1 VARIA
6 QLSDLHVM
14 TGTDE
19 RARGVRDAVG
29 RLGRLWPPPECVV
42 ITGDLTE
49 RGLPAEYELLRDLLA
64 PVALPVYLIPGNH
77 DDRAALRSVFAG
89 ADPVHGVACGP
100 PAEPGAFVQYAV
112 DLGPVRVVLHD
123 STDPGR
129 GGGAACGERLA
140 VLNALLSERPGA
152 PTVLAMHHP
161 PFLTR
166 VPIIDAMTYEGLADL
181 ATVVEHHPQIARL
194 ICGHVHR
201 PITTRFAG
209 TIAVSCP
216 STWVQLA
223 FGDPPAATP
232 VIAEPPAL
240 ALHLVEPDGGA
251 LTHLIPIGDYP
262 PG

>member
-14 TGTDE
+14 TATDE
-19 RARGVRDAVG
+19 RAQGVRDAVA
-29 RLGRLWPPPECVV
+29 RLGRLWPPPECAV

-49 RGLPAEYELLRDLLA
+49 RGLPAEYAVLRDLLA
-64 PVALPVYLIPGNH
+64 PVAPPVYLIPGNH

-89 ADPVHGVACGP
+89 QVPVPGVSCGP
-100 PAEPGAFVQYAV
+100 PADPGAFVQYAV
-112 DLGPVRVVLHD
+112 DIGPVRMVLHD
-123 STDPGR
+123 STDPSR
-129 GGGAACGERLA
+129 GGGEARGGRLD
-140 VLNALLSERPGA
+140 VLDALLSQRPDA
-152 PTVLAMHHP
+152 PTVVATHHP

-181 ATVVEHHPQIARL
+181 AAVIARHPQIARV

-201 PITTRFAG
+201 PITTGFAG

-223 FGDPPAATP
+223 FGDPPSATP
-232 VIAEPPAL
+232 AIAEPPGM
-240 ALHLVEPDGGA
+240 ALHLVEPDGRA
-251 LTHLIPIGDYP
+251 LSHLIPIGEYQP
-262 PG
+262 A

>member
-1 VARIA
+1 
-6 QLSDLHVM
+6 M

-19 RARGVRDAVG
+19 RARGVRDAVA

-49 RGLPAEYELLRDLLA
+49 RGLPAEYEVLRELLA
-64 PVALPVYLIPGNH
+64 PVAQPVYLIPGNH
-77 DDRAALRSVFAG
+77 DDRAALRSAFAG
-89 ADPVHGVACGP
+89 AAGGPGVTCGP
-100 PAEPGAFVQYAV
+100 PADPGAFVQYAF

-123 STDPGR
+123 STDPSR
-129 GGGAACGERLA
+129 GGGAACGGRLA
-140 VLNALLSERPGA
+140 ALDALLSQRPDA
-152 PTVLAMHHP
+152 PTVVAMHHP

-166 VPIIDAMTYEGLADL
+166 VPLIDAMKYEGLADL
-181 ATVVEHHPQIARL
+181 AAVIQRHPQIARV

-201 PITTRFAG
+201 PITTGFAG
-209 TIAVSCP
+209 TIAVTCP

-232 VIAEPPAL
+232 VIAEPPGM
-240 ALHLVEPDGGA
+240 ALHLIEPDGGV
-251 LTHLIPIGDYP
+251 LSHLIPIGEFQ